1 MKITITGRKVNLR
14 ENFKERVEK
23 KLGKFNRIFGDEAE
37 AIVTV
42 TLESKN
48 RQRVEVTIR
57 NNGMVYR
64 AEHTSEEMNDALDS
78 VVNILGRQ
86 IRKNKTKLSKKLRE
100 GTLDDFIAND
110 EATEDILEDTYEVV
124 KQKVIPVKPL
134 AVDEAILQMNM
145 VGHKFFMFRNSETGE
160 INVVYCRDD
169 GKYGLLVPDWLL
181 SIA

>member
-64 AEHTSEEMNDALDS
+64 AENTSEEMNDALDS
-78 VVNILGRQ
+78 VVNVLGRQ

-110 EATEDILEDTYEVV
+110 EATEDILEETYEVA

-145 VGHKFFMFRNSETGE
+145 VGHKFFMFRNAETGE

-169 GKYGLLVPDWLL
+169 GKYGLLVPD
-181 SIA
+181 